1 MSAAVDGKAPFL
13 HLLDFLAHLPCLVL
27 YKATHPQRGARCSL
41 QNLTSTPLRP
51 AVQTMS
57 FKASSSSF
65 ASYPAAQHARRTG
78 DQASLS
84 TDQDSTSTPRRP
96 PSLASSTSRSA
107 RSFVSE
113 TASRSASR
121 SGHEHVGSRCGLSSA
136 SPFFASSFSSLT
148 SSSSRQIHKP
158 KRNERLWRSLAAVA
172 QGGRLARAR
181 RAVVPPGRRGPRH
194 DGAPFLLL
202 PSPLSTP
209 SDKGHTLVH
218 VEPPR
223 HRVGHRLDSLPCW
236 RP

>member
-1 MSAAVDGKAPFL
+1 
-13 HLLDFLAHLPCLVL
+13 
-27 YKATHPQRGARCSL
+27 
-41 QNLTSTPLRP
+41 
-51 AVQTMS
+51 MS

-65 ASYPAAQHARRTG
+65 ASYPPAQHARRTG

-84 TDQDSTSTPRRP
+84 TDQDSTSTRRRP

-121 SGHEHVGSRCGLSSA
+121 SGHQHVGSRCGVSCA
-136 SPFFASSFSSLT
+136 SPSFTSSSSSLT
-148 SSSSRQIHKP
+148 SSSSRQIHEP
-158 KRNERLWRSLAAVA
+158 KRNERVWRSLAAVA
-172 QGGRLARAR
+172 QGGQLARAR
-181 RAVVPPGRRGPRH
+181 RAVLPPGRRGPRY

-202 PSPLSTP
+202 PSPLSTT

-223 HRVGHRLDSLPCW
+223 HRVGHRLDSLSCW
-236 RP
+236 RPQACRSVLETSVRHSHTRLFFGIKH